1 MLLAVVFSIFE
12 ENIKYVIMK
21 KIIFKNKKI
30 FYGKELIGTYRQAFS
45 DRFIPEF
52 IEEWDFIYYQFDF
65 YDGENGDENFFKNK
79 VTEIVEKTAAL
90 FLKKSEFENVVKTL
104 DGLVS
109 DVGNLLCD
117 VADLDFEWQ
126 QAGYYETAKVLLKE
140 FVVK

>member
-1 MLLAVVFSIFE
+1 
-12 ENIKYVIMK
+12 MK
-21 KIIFKNKKI
+21 KIIFKNKEI
-30 FYGKELIGTYRQAFS
+30 FYGNELIGTYRQAFA

-65 YDGENGDENFFKNK
+65 YDGENGDEGFFKNK

-90 FLKKSEFENVVKTL
+90 FIKKSEFENVIKTL
-104 DGLVS
+104 DGLVT
-109 DVGNLLCD
+109 DVGSLLTD

-126 QAGYYETAKVLLKE
+126 QAGHYETAKVLLKD